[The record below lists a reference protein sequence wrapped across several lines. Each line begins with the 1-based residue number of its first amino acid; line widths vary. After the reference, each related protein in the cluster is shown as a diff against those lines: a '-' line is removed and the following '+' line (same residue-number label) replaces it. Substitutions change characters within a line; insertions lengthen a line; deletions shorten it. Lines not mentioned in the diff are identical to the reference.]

1 MKYNNAAIPASRMSH
16 NIQWPVTPG
25 IFSTNALAT
34 QQKLRPTAA
43 DLHAKYSSVARL
55 PDPQPCVLEHETAF
69 NVACALGHV
78 DIVRALD
85 NAGAQRN
92 VVSSN
97 GLSALHAAAA
107 NGHTAVVEYLLS
119 KPDVDK
125 ELQTTHDL
133 NTALHL
139 ACASG
144 CETVKVHAAL
154 ACVS

>member
-1 MKYNNAAIPASRMSH
+1 MSH

-25 IFSTNALAT
+25 IFSTNALAAQQ

-43 DLHAKYSSVARL
+43 DLHTKYSSAARL
-55 PDPQPCVLEHETAF
+55 PDPQPCVLENETAF
-69 NVACALGHV
+69 NVACALGHL

-107 NGHTAVVEYLLS
+107 NGQAAVVEYLLS

-133 NTALHL
+133 NTALHF

-144 CETVKVHAAL
+144 CEDAVKVHAAL
-154 ACVS
+154 SCVS